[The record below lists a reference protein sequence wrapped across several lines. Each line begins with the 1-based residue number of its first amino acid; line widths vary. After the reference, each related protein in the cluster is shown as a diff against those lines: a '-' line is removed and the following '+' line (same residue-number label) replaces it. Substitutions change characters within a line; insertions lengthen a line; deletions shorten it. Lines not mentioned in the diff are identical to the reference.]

1 MIAQAEASQVL
12 ADAKRRSETL
22 LKEADLEV
30 KDRLFKMKSEFDAET
45 KETRSELRRLEKR
58 LIHKEENIDRKI
70 EQFDKRDRAISQQEK
85 QLIQREKNIEQ
96 SKHKYN
102 ELIEEQKRQLEKISG
117 LSVEQAKEQLVEM
130 LDNDELDEVVAL
142 LAAMPDSKSG
152 KIMAEF
158 KLEGEREQLYQIIRR
173 IRQGY
178 PDFQLPAETQNELS
192 QPGLTGP

>member
-1 MIAQAEASQVL
+1 MNEFNILLIIIGFGAGFSVAYWVKGKIVSKKVKIAQAEASQVV

-22 LKEADLEV
+22 LKEANLEV

-70 EQFDKRDRAISQQEK
+70 EQFDKRDREIFQQEK

-96 SKHKYN
+96 SEHNYN

-117 LSVEQAKEQLVEM
+117 LSMEQAKE
-130 LDNDELDEVVAL
+130 L
-142 LAAMPDSKSG
+142 LIRAM
-152 KIMAEF
+152 E
-158 KLEGEREQLYQIIRR
+158 
-173 IRQGY
+173 
-178 PDFQLPAETQNELS
+178 NEAR
-192 QPGLTGP
+192 